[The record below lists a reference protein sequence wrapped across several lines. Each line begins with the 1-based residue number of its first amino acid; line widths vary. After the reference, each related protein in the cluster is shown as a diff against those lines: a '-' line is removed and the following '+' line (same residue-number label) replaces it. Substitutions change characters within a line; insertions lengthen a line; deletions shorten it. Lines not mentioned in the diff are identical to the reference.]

1 MRRQY
6 RSSVLLLLALHIVYD
21 SNAEQL
27 DSGAKAPPLP
37 SLSGFPPPELDGLA
51 VGDTCR
57 IVPIITPFMT
67 TPVVPTPSPLTP
79 SSTSSI
85 SLTPHSTPPTRAKVL
100 PARPTNP
107 INQLP
112 AKKPTNQSPTRNQ
125 EPGVAKQ
132 PAARQPTTNSLLR
145 LKSHLLY
152 YLLINSGRPQA
163 GYVPGLPANWLFPG
177 YGVMS
182 QNLHPYQ
189 RKTALSRNKGQP
201 RPCCRGNSDSD
212 SDSSEES

>member
-6 RSSVLLLLALHIVYD
+6 CSSVLLLLALHIVYD
-21 SNAEQL
+21 SNAQQL
-27 DSGAKAPPLP
+27 DSGAK
-37 SLSGFPPPELDGLA
+37 ELDGLA

-57 IVPIITPFMT
+57 IVPIIAPFMT

-100 PARPTNP
+100 PARPMNP
-107 INQLP
+107 INQFP

-132 PAARQPTTNSLLR
+132 PATRQPTTNSLLR

-152 YLLINSGRPQA
+152 SLLINSGRPQA
-163 GYVPGLPANWLFPG
+163 GYVPGLPPNWLFPG
-177 YGVMS
+177 YGVIS

-201 RPCCRGNSDSD
+201 RPCCRKNSDSD